1 MNRRALP
8 ICLIVCTSLVAN
20 ANAANS
26 LAAHAEAP
34 LNPHSV
40 ILAEA
45 RSPSEALAKPH
56 VLTTATPGSSSELPP
71 KSQPAAP
78 PDAPLS
84 PEGASLCFDFATASG
99 IKPLSAPIPFSSP
112 ARLDTTT
119 SGLNP
124 QGGGWG
130 AARAL
135 LEIPISTTLRLLRNQ
150 TTLKDPKASD
160 LEISHA
166 TRPGLVDL
174 QNIDIT
180 IHPFPL
186 ISIHWTEQWAYRIT
200 DGTKDQPREVLI
212 AYQKTSGTSHIRHFC
227 GNIWLKVETPTQ
239 TDFAVYE
246 ETDATHRE
254 ATDIAQGHLGTLRTL
269 RAKAA
274 GAK

>member
-1 MNRRALP
+1 MSA
-8 ICLIVCTSLVAN
+8 TAHAAGSLD
-20 ANAANS
+20 
-26 LAAHAEAP
+26 AHAEAP
-34 LNPHSV
+34 PNSHSITAADAV
-40 ILAEA
+40 SAP
-45 RSPSEALAKPH
+45 SP
-56 VLTTATPGSSSELPP
+56 
-71 KSQPAAP
+71 
-78 PDAPLS
+78 S
-84 PEGASLCFDFATASG
+84 PEGASLCFDFSTPQG
-99 IKPLSAPIPFSSP
+99 IKPLSSPIPFGTP
-112 ARLDTTT
+112 ARTDTTA

-135 LEIPISTTLRLLRNQ
+135 LEIPIAEALKLLRDQ

-160 LEISHA
+160 LEISRE
-166 TRPGLVDL
+166 TRPGL
-174 QNIDIT
+174 IDFQTVGIT

-200 DGTKDQPREVLI
+200 DGTEAAPREALI

-227 GNIWLKVETPTQ
+227 GNIWLKAESPTQ

-274 GAK
+274 KAGADQAPAKS